1 MAVRRAAHASSW
13 YSNDPSELTQLFDRF
28 LAKAEKTEE
37 NVIALVCPRRVF
49 VLGPSHHIYLPGCA
63 LPPPSVRAYAT
74 PLGEIPLDA
83 EVLEALRTQNVF
95 ETIALRDDEEEHSI
109 EMQLPFLRYVL
120 RGQTFTLVPI
130 VVGDLRRSGHVAV
143 DFCHWGRRFRYTYLP
158 PAPASLPIYE
168 RIRILDKEGANTI
181 EQQDPAAF
189 QEYYEET
196 GNTICGHNPIS
207 IFLHLLEESGMPRS
221 AFKTKLLHYS
231 QSSQVE
237 HESSSSVSYAAF
249 ASSLLP

>member
-1 MAVRRAAHASSW
+1 MCISGVSFSVSEQGNLFVFSS
-13 YSNDPSELTQLFDRF
+13 
-28 LAKAEKTEE
+28 
-37 NVIALVCPRRVF
+37 
-49 VLGPSHHIYLPGCA
+49 
-63 LPPPSVRAYAT
+63 
-74 PLGEIPLDA
+74 
-83 EVLEALRTQNVF
+83 
-95 ETIALRDDEEEHSI
+95 
-109 EMQLPFLRYVL
+109 
-120 RGQTFTLVPI
+120 
-130 VVGDLRRSGHVAV
+130 